1 MSTVAENLNAVADMI
16 KERGMFCKE
25 AWSRIVEGQRKGCA
39 EGLLAEQLGLYNGMT
54 HQLAQVQDDIGHYQL
69 LNLGEVL
76 NFTSDSSE
84 EDDDYLIR
92 LRRTE
97 EWRILAQTIKE
108 SDPEKYKRLF
118 GRVVIG
124 WNDDE
129 ATTEHDVEM
138 MFRKAAIAAEEQVS

>member
-39 EGLLAEQLGLYNGMT
+39 EGLLAEQLGLYNGT
-54 HQLAQVQDDIGHYQL
+54 TSQLVQVQDDFGRYQL

-76 NFTSDSSE
+76 NFN
-84 EDDDYLIR
+84 R
-92 LRRTE
+92 LRTTE

-129 ATTEHDVEM
+129 KTTEHDVEM

>member
-1 MSTVAENLNAVADMI
+1 MSTVAENLTAVADMI

-39 EGLLAEQLGLYNGMT
+39 EGLLAEQLGLYNGT
-54 HQLAQVQDDIGHYQL
+54 TSQLVQVQDDFGRYQL

-76 NFTSDSSE
+76 NFN
-84 EDDDYLIR
+84 R
-92 LRRTE
+92 LRTTE

-108 SDPEKYKRLF
+108 SDPEKYKRLWV

-129 ATTEHDVEM
+129 KTTEHDVEM

>member
-1 MSTVAENLNAVADMI
+1 
-16 KERGMFCKE
+16 MFCKE

-54 HQLAQVQDDIGHYQL
+54 HQLAQVQDDTGRYQL
-69 LNLGEVL
+69 VDLGAVL
-76 NFTSDSSE
+76 NFTTDGGG

-92 LRRTE
+92 LRQTE
-97 EWRILAQTIKE
+97 EWAILAGTIKE
-108 SDPEKYKRLF
+108 SDPEKYKRLWV

>member
-1 MSTVAENLNAVADMI
+1 MSTVAENLTAVADMI

-39 EGLLAEQLGLYNGMT
+39 EGLLAEQLDLYNGT
-54 HQLAQVQDDIGHYQL
+54 TSQLVQVQDDFGRYQL

-76 NFTSDSSE
+76 NFN
-84 EDDDYLIR
+84 R
-92 LRRTE
+92 LRTTE

-129 ATTEHDVEM
+129 KTTEHDVEM